1 MLPPG
6 CADRLLARVL
16 LLALAMRHLLPIAL
30 FVTACATPTG
40 EEQAPDKEDIAG
52 QLADGK
58 ADTSVDWCARWDW
71 YDDGDCDQFCLKPD
85 PDCQQNALGPD
96 PMGAPT
102 RYPIVLVHGFMGSKT
117 SPLWSFYKL
126 PDALRADG
134 HVVIEA
140 DLPPFDAPAAR
151 ARVLA
156 SQIDA
161 AIAQYGKI
169 NLIAHSQ
176 GGLDSRYL
184 ISSMGYADRVASLT
198 TISSP
203 HHGTAIA
210 DKALGFLP
218 GGTDASINTALK
230 ALGINT
236 SDVNVRA
243 ALTALA
249 ERNAPAFNTANPD
262 RAGVVYQSW
271 AGVSSKTGVA
281 SSVDLSV
288 CDGKML
294 MHPNTMDK
302 LGTLIPSIVWSV
314 VGHGGADAND
324 GMATVAGAKHGVFRG
339 CIPADHMDEVGQV
352 QDTYDKATGFDHL
365 RFYRNVSFELAARGL

>member
-1 MLPPG
+1 
-6 CADRLLARVL
+6 
-16 LLALAMRHLLPIAL
+16 MRHLLPIAL
-30 FVTACATPTG
+30 LVTGCATPAGG
-40 EEQAPDKEDIAG
+40 EESPDKEELAS
-52 QLADGK
+52 QLVDGK
-58 ADTSVDWCARWDW
+58 ADNSIDWCARWGW
-71 YDDGDCDQFCLKPD
+71 YNDGDCDQFCLKPD
-85 PDCQQNALGPD
+85 PDCQSDPLGPE
-96 PMGAPT
+96 PSGAPT
-102 RYPIVLVHGFMGSKT
+102 RYPIVLVHGFMGSRT
-117 SPLWSFYKL
+117 SPLWSFWKV
-126 PDALRADG
+126 AETLRADG
-134 HVVIEA
+134 HIVIEA
-140 DLPPFDAPAAR
+140 DLPPFDAPANR

-156 SQIDA
+156 AQIDA
-161 AIAQYGKI
+161 AIAQYGKV

-218 GGTDASINTALK
+218 GGLDSTVNSALK
-230 ALGINT
+230 TLGIDVA
-236 SDVNVRA
+236 DVNVRA

-249 ERNAPAFNTANPD
+249 ERNAPAFNDANPD
-262 RAGVVYQSW
+262 QPGVVYQSW

-281 SSVDLSV
+281 SSVDLSA
-288 CDGKML
+288 CEGKLL

-302 LGTLIPSIVWSV
+302 LGTLMPSLVWSI
-314 VGHGGADAND
+314 VGHGGVDAND
-324 GMATVAGAKHGVFRG
+324 GLATVAGAKHGEFRG

-365 RFYRNVSFELAARGL
+365 RFYRNVAFELAARRL